1 MPKNGI
7 IINFGD
13 NDTFPL
19 WYCQE
24 VEGVRPDV
32 RIMNSS
38 YLGGEWYIDEM
49 KLAANEADG
58 VPFTIPSTKYS
69 FVNDWTLVA
78 NPIDVLDTDKA
89 RRLRAER
96 RRIDNEGYYQIEYVD
111 LSGRRQLIAGTYS
124 DISKKIGESQQI
136 MSEYQPYIEEY
147 ISKGDTSSDGFYDVY
162 VPYAVAQT
170 TFDAIV
176 GDESFMADYDKMEA
190 YWEYN
195 DAIAECDMLL
205 SDAIRLFVS
214 DESMTLAINGGR
226 IYILGEGETIPVEE
240 REEDYRIMGKLK
252 AKVDSSFDGVDS
264 DYILAVKRYVI
275 PVDKANVVASGILSA
290 EEAERAEDE
299 VYISLGG
306 KSLLTKDHLMMLD
319 LFANFDWK
327 RPLSFTQAHLMK
339 DYGIVDY
346 ARFDGY
352 AYTFVPIYT
361 RYRSGSET
369 GYLEA
374 DKLYPRFMGDDPEV
388 EPLHYGN
395 IADDDVLVD
404 YFVRYNISASRLREN
419 FARVATEFLRRG
431 SEEDVVKAEKLL
443 DRGLAVLPS
452 HKIGFSH
459 SNTMP
464 YLRGYYTVANYYL
477 DRAIEELEVA
487 NTMFEQMLGIE
498 CNVDNVD
505 KFAYFYDLSDAAAE
519 YHATAIH
526 RGLNVEDV
534 NAHLLRSDELFARA
548 EECYNKGD
556 KLAAEYIK
564 SRGEWVA
571 YYLQYATYDSFSM
584 AISEELYNAMLD
596 IIETLD
602 TSHLLAGSFEWVA
615 NGGNDAGL
623 VEQPLNFDKLV
634 AGYLNAVSRLTP
646 SDIDDPQMAL
656 MEGHICN
663 LFEIYNSLPLS
674 RVVGGKSA
682 YAEYAIELEDF
693 LSQPAQYDIL
703 GIYGKI

>member
-1 MPKNGI
+1 
-7 IINFGD
+7 
-13 NDTFPL
+13 
-19 WYCQE
+19 
-24 VEGVRPDV
+24 
-32 RIMNSS
+32 MNSS

-89 RRLRAER
+89 RKLRAER

-319 LFANFDWK
+319 LFANFDWQ

-369 GYLEA
+369 GYLDA

-596 IIETLD
+596 LIETLD

>member
-1 MPKNGI
+1 
-7 IINFGD
+7 
-13 NDTFPL
+13 
-19 WYCQE
+19 
-24 VEGVRPDV
+24 
-32 RIMNSS
+32 
-38 YLGGEWYIDEM
+38 
-49 KLAANEADG
+49 
-58 VPFTIPSTKYS
+58 
-69 FVNDWTLVA
+69 
-78 NPIDVLDTDKA
+78 
-89 RRLRAER
+89 
-96 RRIDNEGYYQIEYVD
+96 
-111 LSGRRQLIAGTYS
+111 
-124 DISKKIGESQQI
+124 
-136 MSEYQPYIEEY
+136 
-147 ISKGDTSSDGFYDVY
+147 
-162 VPYAVAQT
+162 
-170 TFDAIV
+170 
-176 GDESFMADYDKMEA
+176 
-190 YWEYN
+190 
-195 DAIAECDMLL
+195 
-205 SDAIRLFVS
+205 
-214 DESMTLAINGGR
+214 
-226 IYILGEGETIPVEE
+226 
-240 REEDYRIMGKLK
+240 MGKLK

-369 GYLEA
+369 GYLDA